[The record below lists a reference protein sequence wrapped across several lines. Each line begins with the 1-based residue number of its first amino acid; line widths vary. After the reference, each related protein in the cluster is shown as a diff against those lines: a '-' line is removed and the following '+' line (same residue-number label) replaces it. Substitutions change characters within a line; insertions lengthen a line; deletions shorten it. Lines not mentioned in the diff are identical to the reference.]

1 MPKVRNLHAVMSRLS
16 MVNRG
21 VMLVLT
27 MEVPMTTKTARVKIA
42 LVTLSIVKIL

>member
-1 MPKVRNLHAVMSRLS
+1 MHAVMSRLS

-21 VMLVLT
+21 VMVGLKTDQTTV
-27 MEVPMTTKTARVKIA
+27 EVPMTTKTARLKIA